1 MTATTTE
8 VGRWT
13 RLRAR
18 PLASA
23 RLGRGVAALGVAA
36 GVLLVPVWAVTARTD
51 AESAATA
58 AAADADRAAAARR
71 TAEAEV
77 ASRLEDMGRARGDAR
92 AAAGDV
98 AAQRAQLADL
108 AIAEADLE
116 RVVAEARASTEG
128 TEATRDATATRV
140 QRQAVELPQL
150 EACLVEVRR
159 SLDRAF
165 HATNNP
171 RITVPP
177 LSDTC
182 RVLSTAAGG
191 G

>member
-8 VGRWT
+8 VGRRT
-13 RLRAR
+13 RSLAR
-18 PLASA
+18 PLASGRMGRWVTAGVVATGILLAPVWALTARADAEREATTASADADQAAVARRAADEQVAA
-23 RLGRGVAALGVAA
+23 RLGGLGV
-36 GVLLVPVWAVTARTD
+36 
-51 AESAATA
+51 
-58 AAADADRAAAARR
+58 
-71 TAEAEV
+71 
-77 ASRLEDMGRARGDAR
+77 ARGDAR
-92 AAAGDV
+92 VAARDV

-116 RVVAEARASTEG
+116 RVVAETLATTED

-182 RVLSTAAGG
+182 RVLSTAAAGG
-191 G
+191 

>member
-1 MTATTTE
+1 MRLLSVVALAALAVLAATPPAGAAVNVVATT
-8 VGRWT
+8 
-13 RLRAR
+13 
-18 PLASA
+18 
-23 RLGRGVAALGVAA
+23 
-36 GVLLVPVWAVTARTD
+36 
-51 AESAATA
+51 
-58 AAADADRAAAARR
+58 
-71 TAEAEV
+71 
-77 ASRLEDMGRARGDAR
+77 ED
-92 AAAGDV
+92 
-98 AAQRAQLADL
+98 LADL
-108 AIAEADLE
+108 GTIQSEVAKMAGSAARWLDKRDTLARTVTLKMRYADF
-116 RVVAEARASTEG
+116 RTITRSHS

-182 RVLSTAAGG
+182 RVLSSAAGG

>member
-8 VGRWT
+8 VGRRT
-13 RLRAR
+13 RSLAR
-18 PLASA
+18 PLASG
-23 RLGRGVAALGVAA
+23 RLRRRVGAVGVAA
-36 GVLLVPVWAVTARTD
+36 GVLLVPAWALAARTD
-51 AESAATA
+51 AERAATT
-58 AAADADRAAAARR
+58 AAADAEEAASARRAA
-71 TAEAEV
+71 EDEV
-77 ASRLEDMGRARGDAR
+77 AAGLDGLGVARGDAR
-92 AAAGDV
+92 TAAGDV

-116 RVVAEARASTEG
+116 RVVAETRATTED

-182 RVLSTAAGG
+182 RVLSTAAAGG
-191 G
+191 

>member
-8 VGRWT
+8 VGRRSRT
-13 RLRAR
+13 LAR
-18 PLASA
+18 PLASRRVLR
-23 RLGRGVAALGVAA
+23 RLAGGVVAA
-36 GVLLVPVWAVTARTD
+36 GVLLVPVGALVARAD
-51 AESAATA
+51 AEREATTA
-58 AAADADRAAAARR
+58 AAEADQAAAARR
-71 TAEAEV
+71 ATDEEV
-77 ASRLEDMGRARGDAR
+77 AAGLDGLAVARADAR
-92 AAAGDV
+92 TAAADV

-116 RVVAEARASTEG
+116 RVVAETRATTED
-128 TEATRDATATRV
+128 TEETRDATATRV

-182 RVLSTAAGG
+182 RVLSSAAGG